1 VNDTSAWPPVQPADP
16 KRRVPNLAAE
26 RREQLL
32 ATRNFQA
39 ENGYP
44 IRDRPDT
51 DSRRSGS
58 VRTAHVNGLAL

>member
-1 VNDTSAWPPVQPADP
+1 
-16 KRRVPNLAAE
+16 VPNLAAE